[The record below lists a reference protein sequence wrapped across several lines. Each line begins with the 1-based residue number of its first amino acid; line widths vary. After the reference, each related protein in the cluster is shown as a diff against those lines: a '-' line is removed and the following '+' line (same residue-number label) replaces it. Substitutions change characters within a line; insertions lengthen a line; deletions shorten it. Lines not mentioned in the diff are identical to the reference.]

1 MFLQKGFSI
10 RLPVSEPFSVPVLL
24 PVFRVVFY
32 LLSFWKSFKY
42 LGYEQF
48 VYGIEQFGAV
58 AYKLPV
64 DGPFEGVLA
73 HCI

>member
-1 MFLQKGFSI
+1 MFLQKGFAI